1 MISCSNISLAF
12 GKRSLFK
19 DVNIKFTPGN
29 CYGLIGANGA
39 GKSTFIKVLSGEL
52 EHDAGDIHITPGERM
67 AVLAQD
73 HFAYDEHTVMN
84 TVIMGHEKLYKIM
97 AEKDAIY
104 AKEDFTDE
112 DGMKASELEGEFAEL
127 NGWEAESEAGIL
139 LSGLG
144 VTSEFYDTLMKELDD
159 TVKVRVLLAQALFG
173 NPDILLLDEPTNH
186 LDIESIKWLEDFL
199 YKFTNT
205 VVVVSHDRHFLN
217 QVCTHIADIDYGK
230 LTTYVG
236 NYDFW
241 YQTSQMI
248 AKQMK
253 DQKKKAED
261 KAADLK
267 SFIARFSSNASKAKQ
282 ATSRKKQLEKLNIE
296 DIKASS
302 RKFPYVA
309 FKPERDAGKV
319 ILEVEGL
326 SKTMDGEVLFK
337 DLTFQINSEDKVA
350 FVGPQNQAKTVLFQ
364 ILAGEV
370 EADSGSINWGITTS
384 KSLFP
389 KDNSEYFNESIN
401 MTDWLRQFSKEPDD
415 AFIRGF
421 LGRMLFSGDE
431 SLKDVTV
438 LSGGEKVRCMLSKMM
453 LEESNVLLMDEPT
466 AHLDLESITSLN
478 NGLIDFKGVLLFN
491 SHDHQFVESI
501 CNRIIEFT
509 PTGIIDRKCTFEE
522 YLSNDIVA
530 KLRDEA
536 YHDGSHKQ
544 LTI

>member
-1 MISCSNISLAF
+1 MISCSNVSLAF

-39 GKSTFIKVLSGEL
+39 GKSTFVKVLSGEID
-52 EHDAGDIHITPGERM
+52 HDAGEINITPGERM

-73 HFAYDEHTVMN
+73 HFAYDEFTVMN
-84 TVIMGHEKLYKIM
+84 TVIMGHKKLYEIM
-97 AEKDAIY
+97 EEKDSIY

-112 DGMKASELEGEFAEL
+112 DGMRASELEGEFAEL

-139 LSGLG
+139 LGGLG
-144 VTSEFYDTLMKELDD
+144 VDGTLYDQRMKELDD
-159 TVKVRVLLAQALFG
+159 TIKVRVLLAQALFG

-186 LDIESIKWLEDFL
+186 LDIESIKWLEEFL
-199 YKFTNT
+199 YKFNNT

-230 LTTYVG
+230 IQIYVG

-241 YQTSQMI
+241 YQTSQI
-248 AKQMK
+248 LSKQMK
-253 DQKKKAED
+253 DQKKKAEE

-296 DIKASS
+296 DLKASS

-319 ILEVEGL
+319 ILEVTNL
-326 SKTMDGEVLFK
+326 SKTIDGEVLFK
-337 DLTFQINSEDKVA
+337 NLTFQVSGEDKIA
-350 FVGPQNQAKTVLFQ
+350 FVGPENQAKTVLFQ
-364 ILAGEV
+364 ILAGEI
-370 EADSGSINWGITTS
+370 EPDSGDIRWGVTTS
-384 KSLFP
+384 QSYFP
-389 KDNSEYFNESIN
+389 KDNTSYFNDSVN

-438 LSGGEKVRCMLSKMM
+438 LSGGEKVRCMLSKIM
-453 LEESNVLLMDEPT
+453 LEESNVLIMDEPT

-491 SHDHQFVESI
+491 SHDHQFIESI
-501 CNRIIEFT
+501 ANRIIEFT
-509 PTGIIDRKCTFEE
+509 PSGIIGRKDTFEE
-522 YLSNDIVA
+522 YLNSDIV
-530 KLRDEA
+530 KKQRDEA
-536 YHDGSHKQ
+536 YADGSHQQ
-544 LTI
+544 LSI